1 MPATS
6 YSSEAIA
13 FKDVMEVQMK
23 SFKEAQVEALKL
35 LMESIIVSIP
45 SEVGHFMRQTI
56 RSSEYLSRVSRCET
70 SDKN

>member
-13 FKDVMEVQMK
+13 FKDVMEVQIK

-45 SEVGHFMRQTI
+45 REVAHHSE
-56 RSSEYLSRVSRCET
+56 RSGPL
-70 SDKN
+70 

>member
-13 FKDVMEVQMK
+13 FKDVMEVQIK

-35 LMESIIVSIP
+35 LMKSIIVSSP
-45 SEVGHFMRQTI
+45 REVGRFMHQTI
-56 RSSEYLSRVSRCET
+56 RSSESLSRVSRCES
-70 SDKN
+70 SDKI